1 MPDIP
6 AKIDYFYVRFWS
18 VILLFTAIIPGTT
31 LAQEFLNAAKK
42 PAPVIL
48 SAPDDIQEFLKKYFK
63 SPAEPFADSA
73 AEKTFLH
80 RAQKEI
86 RDLLATEGYFSPSIS
101 LAHQTLDEVTK
112 PEIKVDPGPLTRV
125 GEVSITFRGDITQE
139 NAKYQKRIEEIRA
152 AWPLKTD
159 SPFRSSEWEQAK
171 TTLLSSVTQEE
182 FAAATLVTSQAKID
196 PHHARADLAVVIDSG
211 PVFYFGAIQI
221 DGLERYDQTLITN
234 LAPFKAGDAY
244 HRDLLHLFQ
253 IALQKMPQ
261 FSSVSVTISPDIA
274 QRQAI
279 PVHVVLT
286 EAQSQRF
293 AFGAGYSSNN
303 GARGEI
309 NYRNHNFLDRAWNA
323 TSMLRLEQ
331 KRQTFFAGID
341 TLRDQNNINYSL
353 GASLQTTNIENLKTI
368 EQKIGISRNYQTP
381 ETQMQ
386 FGLSWQREDKRPA
399 GAINQINEALVLDWR
414 WRRQIV
420 DDPVNIR
427 RGDVTEVR
435 IGGGSQLLLSDQ
447 DFIRTYARHQSW
459 WPIGSQDVIFLRA
472 EVGYTFASSRFGIPQ
487 EYLFRAGGIQSIR
500 GYDFKS
506 IGVREGNAIVGGL
519 AMATATAEYTHW
531 LTQQWGAA
539 AFADIGSA
547 ADSWQSMHPF
557 LGYGGGVR
565 WRSPAGPIAL
575 DLARSHETGTLRVHF
590 SMSVAF

>member
-6 AKIDYFYVRFWS
+6 AKIDRIYARFWP
-18 VILLFTAIIPGTT
+18 VILLFIAVIPGTA
-31 LAQEFLNAAKK
+31 LAQEFLDTAKK

-48 SAPDDIQEFLKKYFK
+48 SAPDDIQKFLEKYFK
-63 SPAEPFADSA
+63 FPAEPFADSA
-73 AEKTFLH
+73 SEKAFLY

-101 LAHQTLDEVTK
+101 VAHQASEKTTK
-112 PEIKVDPGPLTRV
+112 PEIKIDPGALTRV

-139 NAKYQKRIEEIRA
+139 DSKYRKRIAQIRE
-152 AWPLKTD
+152 AWSLKTD
-159 SPFRSSEWEQAK
+159 SPFRSAEWEQAK

-182 FAAATLVTSQAKID
+182 FAAATIVTSQAKID
-196 PHHARADLAVVIDSG
+196 PDHARADLSVVIDSG
-211 PVFYFGAIQI
+211 PVFYFGALQI
-221 DGLERYDQTLITN
+221 DGLERYDRTLITN

-253 IALQKMPQ
+253 ITLQKAPQ
-261 FSSVSVTISPDIA
+261 FGSVSVTITPDIA
-274 QRQAI
+274 QRHAI
-279 PVHVVLT
+279 PVHVALT
-286 EAQSQRF
+286 ETQSQRF
-293 AFGAGYSSNN
+293 AFGVGYSSNN

-353 GASLQTTNIENLKTI
+353 GASLQTTDIENLKTI

-386 FGLSWQREDKRPA
+386 FGLSWQREHKKPE

-414 WRRQIV
+414 WRHQIV

-427 RGDVTEVR
+427 RGNATEVR
-435 IGGGSQLLLSDQ
+435 IGGGSQLFLSDQ

-459 WPIGSQDVIFLRA
+459 WPIGSRDVIFLRA
-472 EVGYTFASSRFGIPQ
+472 EAGHIFASSRFGIPQ

-506 IGVREGNAIVGGL
+506 IGEREGNAIVGAL
-519 AMATATAEYTHW
+519 AMATATVEYTHW

-547 ADSWQSMHPF
+547 ADNWQNMHPF
-557 LGYGGGVR
+557 LGYGSGIR

-575 DLARSHETGTLRVHF
+575 DLARAHETGTLRLHF
-590 SMSVAF
+590 SMTVAF